1 MCVYECVEDEKGDKT
16 ALSTFSEL
24 LRTFLALLPSLQ
36 CYPEALS
43 RSARISRSMDL
54 LQSIAECR
62 HLLGYLSLIMKMMM
76 KMAWPGTGLCF

>member
-1 MCVYECVEDEKGDKT
+1 MCRVCVYGCVEDEKGDKT

-24 LRTFLALLPSLQ
+24 LRTFLALLPSIQ

-43 RSARISRSMDL
+43 RSFRISTSMDL

-62 HLLGYLSLIMKMMM
+62 PLL
-76 KMAWPGTGLCF
+76 